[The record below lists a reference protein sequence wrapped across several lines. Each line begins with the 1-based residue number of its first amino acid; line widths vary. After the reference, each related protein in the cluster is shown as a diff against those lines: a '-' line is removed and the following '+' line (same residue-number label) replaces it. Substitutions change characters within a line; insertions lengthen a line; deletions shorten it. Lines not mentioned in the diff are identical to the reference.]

1 MIAVGAAGVSGQA
14 AGAKPAAVPPGQEIE
29 VLDPRV
35 DPTGKPAVV
44 LRELDGQICVD
55 IPPTVLVHRYYYTGD
70 RSFQAQLLPGGPTMV
85 GVSHPKT
92 GQRCYIEVQMP
103 PGAPKVTYCGHA
115 IEYDFGRQG
124 VTILFLPACRPRVV
138 YRNGTTVARAA
149 ARVTVAAK
157 NCTTRVARESGLCE
171 HAASLASGTK
181 AAMGNVAHGAQDLAK
196 QAVAPVQGLLQMT
209 PLGSVLQS
217 DPAAQAQWRRDQ
229 AVRKAQ
235 KQAARA
241 EASIPTVR

>member
-1 MIAVGAAGVSGQA
+1 
-14 AGAKPAAVPPGQEIE
+14 VPPGQEIE

-44 LRELDGQICVD
+44 LRELDGRICVD

-85 GVSHPKT
+85 VVSHPKT
-92 GQRCYIEVQMP
+92 GERCYIEVQMP
-103 PGAPKVTYCGHA
+103 PGAPKVTYCGHS

-124 VTILFLPACRPRVV
+124 VTILFLPACQPRVV

-157 NCTTRVARESGLCE
+157 DCTTRVVQESGLRE
-171 HAASLASGTK
+171 HAANLASGTK
-181 AAMGNVAHGAQDLAK
+181 TAVANVAHGAQDLAK
-196 QAVAPVQGLLQMT
+196 QAVAPVKGLLQMT
-209 PLGSVLQS
+209 PLGSIFQS
-217 DPAAQAQWRRDQ
+217 DPAAEAQRRRDR
-229 AVRKAQ
+229 AVQKAQ
-235 KQAARA
+235 EQAARA